1 VVVNVLAVVV
11 VSASLVGCDLFVSMY
26 GFARSGRRGRGV
38 LKLGS
43 GWRVEARQWGVG
55 VEMSKL
61 WRLGVGTEGCSSV
74 VVMVLGVS
82 ESVSRSV
89 GLVVISEV
97 LLITET
103 LLEKFRPHLLLT

>member
-1 VVVNVLAVVV
+1 MLAVVV
-11 VSASLVGCDLFVSMY
+11 VSASLVGCALFVKLY

-43 GWRVEARQWGVG
+43 GWRVEARRWGVG

-82 ESVSRSV
+82 ASASRSV
-89 GLVVISEV
+89 GLVVILVVFSV
-97 LLITET
+97 CVASVIH
-103 LLEKFRPHLLLT
+103 FFVNS